1 MASCI
6 TASVVVRCTRNATHQ
21 PPYAGGLRWDARTHA
36 RACRTTNQIVCRSQS
51 PGKPQNAKTRI
62 CVQIHVYRT
71 RLLYASTISVYHT
84 HLPYASTIRVYHT
97 RLPYASNHTRLT
109 IRVYHTR
116 LPYASTIR
124 VYHTRL
130 PYASIRVRDPTKP
143 RNRLFFVFIW
153 FLLVKITD

>member
-1 MASCI
+1 MPNDFLMASCI
-6 TASVVVRCTRNATHQ
+6 TASVVVRCTRNATRQ

-62 CVQIHVYRT
+62 CVRIRVYRK
-71 RLLYASTISVYHT
+71 R
-84 HLPYASTIRVYHT
+84 LPYASTICVY
-97 RLPYASNHTRLT
+97 HTRLT
-109 IRVYHTR
+109 IRVYR
-116 LPYASTIR
+116 
-124 VYHTRL
+124 TRL

-153 FLLVKITD
+153 FLLVKITDWKLELVSTNFWLLTSIFTTSKYSN

>member
-6 TASVVVRCTRNATHQ
+6 TASVVVRCTRNATRQ

-62 CVQIHVYRT
+62 RVR
-71 RLLYASTISVYHT
+71 
-84 HLPYASTIRVYHT
+84 IRVYRK
-97 RLPYASNHTRLT
+97 RLPYAST

-130 PYASIRVRDPTKP
+130 PYASTIRVYHTRLPYASNHTHLPYASTVRFNTRP
-143 RNRLFFVFIW
+143 RPYKTPEPFVFCVH
-153 FLLVKITD
+153 LVSFGENYRLKT